1 MSVGVVDDIRGDVFS
16 TSSTVRGDL
25 VVVSLVGCLDMQ
37 TAPFLKH
44 YLSQIAPS
52 AESGTFREFE
62 FNTEQLFLLSSSA
75 ISCLA
80 TWLKGLKAIEHVRR
94 VRFVTNPNLG
104 WQRRSLDPLRRLA
117 DKLVSV
123 D

>member
-1 MSVGVVDDIRGDVFS
+1 VSIGVDDIVGDVFS
-16 TSSTVRGDL
+16 TSSTQQGDR
-25 VVVSLVGCLDMQ
+25 VVVQLVGCLDME
-37 TAPFLKH
+37 TAPFLKR
-44 YLSQIAPS
+44 YLSQLGPS
-52 AESGTFREFE
+52 AESGALLEFE
-62 FNTEQLFLLSSSA
+62 FNIEQLYLLSSSA

-80 TWLKGLKAIEHVRR
+80 SWLKGLKAIEQVRR

-117 DKLVSV
+117 DKIVTV